1 LSASRE
7 ASISNLGTITTRG
20 NLVGI
25 GYAVVAFGVFAIAD
39 SIVKWLCRDYSVV
52 QVSFATM
59 IAALLPALALLPKTG
74 GLRALRPN
82 NWRLVLLRALL
93 IAVDTILIFY
103 AFSVLPLV
111 QVYAI
116 VFTEPFMLTA
126 LSVLLLAEVAGKR
139 RWLAI
144 GVGFLGVLVML
155 RPGLLPLGLG
165 HLAAFAA
172 TIAWTFSLVVLR
184 RIAGSETSACLLVS
198 VMVAT
203 AAGVAPFVPF
213 DYTPFSLADLL
224 LVVVA
229 GVMAGLGHLALIR
242 GLRHATASAVAFF
255 QYTLM
260 LWGLIFGWVL
270 FGDWPDMLMFAGAGV
285 IVVSGAY
292 LLWHESKGNA

>member
-1 LSASRE
+1 MSASRE
-7 ASISNLGTITTRG
+7 VFISNLGIITRRG

-25 GYAVVAFGVFAIAD
+25 GYAVAAFVVFAVAD

-93 IAVDTILIFY
+93 IAVDSVLIFY

-126 LSVLLLAEVAGKR
+126 LSVLLLAEVAGKQ

-184 RIAGSETSACLLVS
+184 RIASSESSACLLVS
-198 VMVAT
+198 VLVAT

-213 DYTPFSLADLL
+213 DYTPFSLADLA
-224 LVVVA
+224 LVGVA
-229 GVMAGLGHLALIR
+229 GIMAGLGHLALIR
-242 GLRHATASAVAFF
+242 GLRRATASAVAFF

-270 FGDWPDMLMFAGAGV
+270 FGDWPDTFMFVGAGV
-285 IVVSGAY
+285 IVASGAY
-292 LLWHESKGNA
+292 LLRYESKENA